1 MSAFFFFFF
10 KIYLFIICKYTVA
23 VLRHSRRGSQI
34 SLRMVVSHHVVAGI
48 WTPDLW
54 KSSRVLLPTEPSHQP
69 KCLLFNRTFS
79 GLHLKVANSCPTIL
93 LNAIYSRGRGSAGE
107 GLPGC
112 TSMWAWACVLTP
124 VRSQHTGMHL
134 DHTSQQVEAGRSG
147 DWEQWAAHRDLVLR
161 KEQQRRQTDGT
172 RPQPLTSTHTYSHRP
187 QSYGHCILILQVKG
201 WGWHL
206 HSTKVPNHVKIHIYP
221 RLPSLF
227 YI

>member
-1 MSAFFFFFF
+1 MTTNQFQGFSSGGWESTTSLTHAR
-10 KIYLFIICKYTVA
+10 VR
-23 VLRHSRRGSQI
+23 VRHW
-34 SLRMVVSHHVVAGI
+34 A
-48 WTPDLW
+48 
-54 KSSRVLLPTEPSHQP
+54 PSTS

-147 DWEQWAAHRDLVLR
+147 DWEQWAAHRDLVLQGR
-161 KEQQRRQTDGT
+161 SKREDRQTAPDLNLWLQHTPTAIVHSHMGT
-172 RPQPLTSTHTYSHRP
+172 VS
-187 QSYGHCILILQVKG
+187 
-201 WGWHL
+201 
-206 HSTKVPNHVKIHIYP
+206 
-221 RLPSLF
+221 
-227 YI
+227 